1 MSRKILSSGPRK
13 SRRCQNYTCFN
24 IIALSLGMAVVL
36 LTFSWVRSVFQSDSC
51 HVHRKEIYRIIEKKF
66 TNGGQVE
73 YLWTHPAPLASVLK
87 TEIPELK
94 NLARVWMNK
103 WSVERPGK
111 TSILKGAAVD
121 PVFLEMFT
129 FPLAAG
135 NPRYVLSEPTSI
147 VITEDASEK
156 LFGQEN
162 PMGKSIRLAG
172 AVDLKVTGVLK
183 HIPGGSHLTFDFLV
197 SFSIAPKIGA
207 DLSNWETCCYW
218 MYAWIA
224 GQASAETLNKK
235 IQAVLARQP
244 GFLLAARI
252 LLQPLS
258 EIPLYELRSGGFIT

>member
-1 MSRKILSSGPRK
+1 MSRKDHSAGPRK

-24 IIALSLGMAVVL
+24 IIALGLGMALVI
-36 LTFSWVRSVFQSDSC
+36 LTFMWVQSVFQSDNC

-66 TNGGQVE
+66 TTGGQVE
-73 YLWTHPAPLASVLK
+73 YLWTHPAPLASLLK

-111 TSILKGAAVD
+111 TSILRGAAVD
-121 PVFLEMFT
+121 PIFLEMFT

-147 VITEDASEK
+147 VITEDASKK
-156 LFGQEN
+156 LFGRDN
-162 PMGKSIRLAG
+162 PLGKSIRLAG
-172 AVDLKVTGVLK
+172 SVDLKVTGILK
-183 HIPGGSHLTFDFLV
+183 HIPARSHLTFDFLV

-218 MYAWIA
+218 MYAWIP
-224 GQASAETLNKK
+224 GQKKAEMLNKN

-244 GFLLAARI
+244 GLWLAARI

-258 EIPLYELRSGGFIT
+258 EIPLYEPRSGGFIT